1 MALANDTLVVI
12 EHSRALDLVG
22 ERRELILVELK
33 VLDQGEHAL

>member
-22 ERRELILVELK
+22 ERRELILVEK